1 MWLSV
6 GYTSTCCWV
15 FEMTRRPGG
24 GGWLACDSA
33 AKRLVRFYGIE
44 FLPAWQACFRVFGP
58 RLCFY
63 LCVIW
68 LASGMFCLRFAS
80 IVFFCFSRPERS
92 LRCVFQ
98 DRSFLPGTPT
108 IPGVFLHK
116 MGHRGAVL
124 IRLHWRI
131 IESPTAALMSF
142 LNHEQGTLGYRAI
155 PSVRCASLVVPTWAL
170 LHACVDW
177 MDGFLTFRA
186 FCTAQAL
193 SCGSLQNKCR
203 MGFY

>member
-1 MWLSV
+1 MESSFCRH
-6 GYTSTCCWV
+6 G
-15 FEMTRRPGG
+15 
-24 GGWLACDSA
+24 
-33 AKRLVRFYGIE
+33 RLVFAFLVPACVFTFASYGLLVE
-44 FLPAWQACFRVFGP
+44 CFVSVLLV
-58 RLCFY
+58 LCF
-63 LCVIW
+63 
-68 LASGMFCLRFAS
+68 
-80 IVFFCFSRPERS
+80 FFFSRPERS

-131 IESPTAALMSF
+131 TESPTAALMSF